1 MYFQKTSSLL
11 LQFLSPLWVQSQQ
24 REITRVLKVY
34 QLCLLKEIKEM
45 SVLLQFLFST
55 QQRKQKSSHLYPV
68 FFLFLESMLLMHIC
82 NGKRRQGDQFK
93 KILLSFCHLSVVLAV
108 FSSHQSLSAV
118 VMVFAYHQRLTVAE
132 YFLRSDVL
140 FICLKIIHCISHR
153 DFCAI
158 NYSKNSPLL

>member
-11 LQFLSPLWVQSQQ
+11 LQFLSPLWIQSQQ
-24 REITRVLKVY
+24 REITRVLKIY

-93 KILLSFCHLSVVLAV
+93 KILLLPPLCSV
-108 FSSHQSLSAV
+108 SS
-118 VMVFAYHQRLTVAE
+118 
-132 YFLRSDVL
+132 L
-140 FICLKIIHCISHR
+140 FISLVFVCCCHGVCLSSETHSGRI
-153 DFCAI
+153 FFEE
-158 NYSKNSPLL
+158 